1 MTSFPSTPFPITS
14 YLSSPLWQLSPT
26 ASNSSAGWTPSCTE
40 SNCLPTASWS
50 TSAVGSTATY
60 MFWAWGHSIY
70 GTVEGNMMLQIV
82 RNGKEE
88 SVSPSGDVIYFS
100 PGLPLDQYTHQ
111 NLTIKVL
118 EASSGARLIIN
129 KAEINGSSFGDDILP
144 KEEWKLA
151 SDNGAFQYT
160 GFVQQAAPAGLDSPT
175 TYVSTTAG
183 DKMIMPQFNGS
194 ALTIYGPCGPSS
206 GLMRVKVYEQD
217 DVVNTT
223 KPFQSDDC
231 LLYQSPGFP
240 VNRIHSLEVENIDGR
255 TVAVTRVEFI
265 RLITMENSHSVRNA
279 GMIVGISVGS
289 ALLIAILILVYSTR
303 SRKAR
308 QKFGNFW
315 KLLCS

>member
-1 MTSFPSTPFPITS
+1 MTSFPSTPVPITS

-26 ASNSSAGWTPSCTE
+26 ASNSSAGWTPSCTDA
-40 SNCLPTASWS
+40 SCVSTASWS

-60 MFWAWGHSIY
+60 LFWAWGHRIY
-70 GTVEGNMMLQIV
+70 GTVEGNMKLQV
-82 RNGKEE
+82 FRNGQEE
-88 SVSPSGDVIYFS
+88 SVSPSGDVIYFF
-100 PGLPLDQYTHQ
+100 PGLPTDQYLHQ

-118 EASSGARLIIN
+118 EASSGSRLIIN
-129 KAEINGSSFGDDILP
+129 KAEINGSTFGDIEVSKD
-144 KEEWKLA
+144 EWKLA
-151 SDNGAFQYT
+151 TNDGALQYT
-160 GFVQQAAPAGLDSPT
+160 GFIQKSAPAGLDSPT

-183 DKMIMPQFNGS
+183 DKMSMPQFNGS

-206 GLMRVKVYEQD
+206 GLMRVKVYQQD

-231 LLYQSPGFP
+231 LLYQSPGMP
-240 VNRIHSLEVENIDGR
+240 VDRFHSLDIENVDGR
-255 TVAVTRVEFI
+255 TVAITRMEFI
-265 RLITMENSHSVRNA
+265 RLNVNRQPNVVKNA
-279 GMIVGISVGS
+279 GIIVGISVGV
-289 ALLIAILILVYSTR
+289 ALVIAIGILVYSTR